1 LTIDNRFMLAVSRLL
16 VLAIT
21 IALSGYAQAEAWH
34 KPGHRE
40 SKETVSVLLMPI
52 DIELSVLTTGGVKE
66 VRADWTATAEQLA
79 SQALRRELAQHKDK
93 MVLYEEPSDPE
104 TAHLHSQITKLH
116 ATVGTTMFVYSL
128 LPSVT
133 PPTAK
138 DSSDWSLGEE
148 VSSLRETSG
157 ADYGLFVYLRDS
169 YSTAG
174 RKALIGIGALFGV
187 SASAGSQVG
196 FATLVDLRDG
206 SVVWFNTLARGSGDL
221 RTESAAQ
228 ETIAKLMKDLPL

>member
-1 LTIDNRFMLAVSRLL
+1 MIIDTRFVLALSRLC
-16 VLAIT
+16 VLAIA

-34 KPGHRE
+34 KPGHVE

-52 DIELSVLTTGGVKE
+52 DIELSLLTTGGVKE
-66 VRADWTATAEQLA
+66 VRADWTATAERLA
-79 SQALRRELAQHKDK
+79 SEALKRELAQHKDK

-116 ATVGTTMFVYSL
+116 ATVGTTMFLYSL
-128 LPSVT
+128 VPSAT
-133 PPTAK
+133 PPTVK
-138 DSSDWSLGEE
+138 DSPDWSLGEG
-148 VSSLRETSG
+148 VSSLREASG

-169 YSTAG
+169 YSSAG

-187 SASAGSQVG
+187 AASGGSQVG

-206 SVVWFNTLARGSGDL
+206 SIVWFNKLARGSGDL
-221 RTESAAQ
+221 RNESAAQ
-228 ETIAKLMKDLPL
+228 ETIATLMKDLPL